1 MLLIDKQISEAVD
14 VYVSNMS
21 NVLQMKNFC
30 LPQLITKYRM
40 NIHQNETQIESREMT
55 AVIWGMEWLR
65 MIIYISMFNLMGS
78 DVILLIN

>member
-14 VYVSNMS
+14 MYVS
-21 NVLQMKNFC
+21 NVLQMKNLFT
-30 LPQLITKYRM
+30 PVDNNIYRM

-65 MIIYISMFNLMGS
+65 MIIYIEG
-78 DVILLIN
+78 V